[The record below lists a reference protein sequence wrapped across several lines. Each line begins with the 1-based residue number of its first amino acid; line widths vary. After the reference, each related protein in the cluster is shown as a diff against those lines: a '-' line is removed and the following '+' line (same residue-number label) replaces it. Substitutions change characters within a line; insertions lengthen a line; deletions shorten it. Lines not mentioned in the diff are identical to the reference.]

1 MAKRATP
8 LAKAKLEAATASQN
22 DLTEHQQAPE
32 QPQGE
37 PVLALPEAPASA
49 NVHVTLA
56 GRKVQVTLRD
66 SDEQRLLARL
76 EALLQRF
83 PAEEEP
89 EGEQAQPEGWCS
101 KHGVQMKLRNGE
113 HGSWWSHKTPQGW
126 CKGK

>member
-8 LAKAKLEAATASQN
+8 LAKAKLEAATVPQN
-22 DLTEHQQAPE
+22 GRTEHQPVSARPS
-32 QPQGE
+32 GE

-83 PAEEEP
+83 PAEEET
-89 EGEQAQPEGWCS
+89 EQKPAEGWCG
-101 KHGVQMKLRNGE
+101 KHGVQMQLRNGV